1 MVVEEAVEVAVEEA
15 VEVAAEEAVEEAAGG
30 RGTAAGGGRLAQ
42 WGTGVK
48 RAVGEA
54 CTLSLPGGD
63 EGDVLRVCMPPCGG
77 FAECELPSA
86 RLAARVIAALD
97 DSRWRD
103 VRARVRVRG

>member
-1 MVVEEAVEVAVEEA
+1 MEAAEAV
-15 VEVAAEEAVEEAAGG
+15 VAAEKAGEEAAGG
-30 RGTAAGGGRLAQ
+30 RGTAAGGGRLTQ

-54 CTLSLPGGD
+54 CVLSLPGGD

-86 RLAARVIAALD
+86 QLAARVIAALD